1 MRAGDNLMIIALLAR
16 QIDPISLPF
25 HRQYF
30 KGVRSIHAFQWMTR
44 VGPPGCGQRDP
55 LSAGEA

>member
-1 MRAGDNLMIIALLAR
+1 MIIALLAR
-16 QIDPISLPF
+16 QIDPIS
-25 HRQYF
+25 HRYDF